1 MDLETCKRKL
11 IDELLAHEKDELKKS
26 CAYQID
32 RIISK
37 SRGFS
42 VGTVR
47 VWNGQKHR
55 KVAPGKWVP
64 VYDGDGRAASQSAA
78 HVARQIKN
86 ANDFKEL
93 GEIVSQNLRRFTVGG
108 KLLPVAQAVL
118 EAARKRRTELG
129 GRERWYAT
137 RGGVVSETERRE
149 QLKSANEED
158 KKLLDGLNTSEP
170 RKKLISAYIRQASGD
185 METKRDKLH
194 ALCKDGTADRIMDK
208 IVAGYRPV
216 RGRGVGRNINYFF
229 QGTEMTDKAGLPVDG
244 GDIDKA
250 ASEFAMTLWKNK
262 DKGDVMECMTDRTD
276 ETLKRRIDTGKR
288 CIDEFFKKYWDSK
301 VYADMGRDRLMDL
314 WAVGDAKRYACI
326 VPETLGL
333 KGKAKKEALELNGK
347 IEDALKKYA
356 SEVFEEYKAKDGKDA
371 VRHDGEYVLTRS
383 GSRDFGEIT
392 PEIAKVIRRQ
402 SGKIRLETGFHNDST
417 GDGFGEAHIERESRI
432 KQLKQNGF
440 DSARD
445 FVETVS
451 SRFDS
456 IYKGKGVS
464 IILSMRNS
472 KNRNIEFVELKPSSD
487 GDYWS
492 VSSALVAHEGYLK
505 NKTPLWI
512 KSDNG
517 VQQSGQGR
525 AQTNQQKPPSA
536 VSGNPDSSNI
546 PQPSPSVKRKL
557 LDTFEW
563 NGAGNGREESYSGD
577 TEKFIRQQV
586 KEAIEK
592 KDVDALYYML
602 KSKDRYMN
610 ARFAV
615 QYARDCFN
623 EMEGENGISF
633 PRAHWTSW
641 KYEESDLKGA
651 LKKWADKKK
660 AESKKTKKSCAERI
674 NKLKKAVFAGMGE
687 TA

>member
-64 VYDGDGRAASQSAA
+64 VYNGDGRAASQSSA
-78 HVARQIKN
+78 HVARQIEAAK
-86 ANDFKEL
+86 DFKEL

-108 KLLPVAQAVL
+108 KLLPVARVVL
-118 EAARKRRTELG
+118 DAAKKRQGELR
-129 GRERWYAT
+129 GRELTGKQSFLSDEAL
-137 RGGVVSETERRE
+137 RG
-149 QLKSANEED
+149 
-158 KKLLDGLNTSEP
+158 
-170 RKKLISAYIRQASGD
+170 
-185 METKRDKLH
+185 
-194 ALCKDGTADRIMDK
+194 
-208 IVAGYRPV
+208 
-216 RGRGVGRNINYFF
+216 
-229 QGTEMTDKAGLPVDG
+229 
-244 GDIDKA
+244 
-250 ASEFAMTLWKNK
+250 
-262 DKGDVMECMTDRTD
+262 
-276 ETLKRRIDTGKR
+276 RIDTGKQR
-288 CIDEFFKKYWDSK
+288 IDEFFKESWDSK
-301 VYADMGRDRLMDL
+301 EYMDMGRDRLMDL
-314 WAVGDAKRYACI
+314 WAVGEAKRLACI
-326 VPETLGL
+326 HPEAQGL
-333 KGKAKKEALELNGK
+333 KGKDKKAALEFNEK
-347 IEDALKKYA
+347 VEAALKKYA
-356 SEVFEEYKAKDGKDA
+356 AKVFEEYKAKDSSKKDGGKVEPVSSPRNIKDDDFTNP
-371 VRHDGEYVLTRS
+371 HRS
-383 GSRDFGEIT
+383 VSLVPMTNSFYKQTGVEMKPILIKKNIFEKNLKHHKDLSPADSR
-392 PEIAKVIRRQ
+392 
-402 SGKIRLETGFHNDST
+402 KILNAALYETTGFIND
-417 GDGFGEAHIERESRI
+417 
-432 KQLKQNGF
+432 
-440 DSARD
+440 
-445 FVETVS
+445 
-451 SRFDS
+451 
-456 IYKGKGVS
+456 
-464 IILSMRNS
+464 
-472 KNRNIEFVELKPSSD
+472 KPSSKPNYYMLVKLD
-487 GDYWS
+487 NGKN
-492 VSSALVAHEGYLK
+492 ALVCLDTDPNKKYHEIVGWRYAK
-505 NKTPLWI
+505 
-512 KSDNG
+512 
-517 VQQSGQGR
+517 
-525 AQTNQQKPPSA
+525 
-536 VSGNPDSSNI
+536 DSSIEEIKKRAAKEGAQFLMTETAQGDSSRSAGLSDVLSNPASNI
-546 PQPSPSVKRKL
+546 LQSSPSVKRKL

-674 NKLKKAVFAGMGE
+674 NELKKAVFAGMGE

>member
-11 IDELLAHEKDELKKS
+11 IDELLAHEKDDLKKS

-118 EAARKRRTELG
+118 EAAKKRQGELKGNSG
-129 GRERWYAT
+129 GKRLYAT
-137 RGGVVSETERRE
+137 RDGVVPEEERRE
-149 QLKSANEED
+149 QVKAANEAD
-158 KKLLDGLNTSEP
+158 KKLLDDLDTTEE
-170 RKKLISAYIRQASGD
+170 RKRLIYAYIRQASGD
-185 METKRDKLH
+185 METRRDKLH
-194 ALCKDGTADRIMDK
+194 ALCKEGAADRIMDK
-208 IVAGYRPV
+208 IAAGYRPMKSG
-216 RGRGVGRNINYFF
+216 RGRNLHYHFEGHYEDGRAF
-229 QGTEMTDKAGLPVDG
+229 DG
-244 GDIDKA
+244 GPIDKDVA
-250 ASEFAMTLWKNK
+250 EFAMTLWKNK
-262 DKGDVMECMTDRTD
+262 DKGMVMDM
-276 ETLKRRIDTGKR
+276 LKAPK
-288 CIDEFFKKYWDSK
+288 
-301 VYADMGRDRLMDL
+301 
-314 WAVGDAKRYACI
+314 AVQ
-326 VPETLGL
+326 
-333 KGKAKKEALELNGK
+333 
-347 IEDALKKYA
+347 
-356 SEVFEEYKAKDGKDA
+356 
-371 VRHDGEYVLTRS
+371 HDGEYVLTRS
-383 GSRDFGEIT
+383 GSKDFGEIT
-392 PEIAKVIRRQ
+392 PELSREIKRQ
-402 SGKIRLETGFHNDST
+402 AGKIRLRTGKEEKGAKDNY
-417 GDGFGEAHIERESRI
+417 GEKHIERDSRM
-432 KQLKQNGF
+432 KQIASAGF
-440 DSARD
+440 NNARD
-445 FVETVS
+445 FIEYVCS
-451 SRFDS
+451 DFDAVYNNGMGL
-456 IYKGKGVS
+456 ILARKGKDKS
-464 IILSMRNS
+464 QIAM
-472 KNRNIEFVELKPSSD
+472 IELTPSGE
-487 GDYWS
+487 GDYYDVKTGL
-492 VSSALVAHEGYLK
+492 VSRNTYLNTK
-505 NKTPLWI
+505 KPLWE
-512 KSDNG
+512 KSESGSKGDIG
-517 VQQSGQGR
+517 TRRVPVQ
-525 AQTNQQKPPSA
+525 NEPPSA
-536 VSGNPDSSNI
+536 SSGQPKSSSERAQSNQSESGSPLRGLAGEPDSSTI
-546 PQPSPSVKRKL
+546 PHSPDSVKRQL
-557 LDTFEW
+557 LETFER
-563 NGAGNGREESYSGD
+563 NGVGNGRDESYSEE
-577 TEKFIRQQV
+577 TKKFIKDQV

-651 LKKWADKKK
+651 LKKWADGKK
-660 AESKKTKKSCAERI
+660 AENKKTKKSCAERI
-674 NKLKKAVFAGMGE
+674 NALKKAVFAGMGE